1 MTHFHIILFYS
12 SKMTLSFLVMNV
24 LEKNRSK
31 STKMHTHASGMGLDD
46 RRWLEDVRAPAELN
60 VEIQTEHEVPLP
72 PLG

>member
-1 MTHFHIILFYS
+1 
-12 SKMTLSFLVMNV
+12 MNV